1 MTAAI
6 RDWTF
11 AAPDGER
18 LAVHEAGP
26 ADGRLLV
33 LLHGLFSSAAVNWIK
48 YGHAA
53 RLAAAGIRVVMPDL
67 RAHGDSARPHD
78 PAAYP
83 PDVLVT
89 DAEALLAHLGVED
102 GSYDL
107 GGYSLGA
114 RTAIRMV
121 IRGARPRRL
130 VAAGMGLDGM
140 LDTGGRAVHF
150 RHVLTG
156 LGTHPRLSGAWMA
169 EQFLKTT
176 GGDPEAL
183 LPLLGSFVDSA
194 RDELAAVA
202 MPTLVVAGVDD
213 DDNGPAQALA
223 EALPDAIYRGI
234 PGNHMNAVTRLEL
247 GEEIA
252 RFLTA

>member
-33 LLHGLFSSAAVNWIK
+33 LLHGLFSNATVNWIK

-53 RLAAAGIRVVMPDL
+53 RLADAGIRVVMPDL

-78 PAAYP
+78 AAAYP
-83 PDVLVT
+83 PDVLAA
-89 DAEALLAHLGVED
+89 DAEALLGHLGAGD
-102 GSYDL
+102 GDYDL

-130 VAAGMGLDGM
+130 VVAGMGVDGM
-140 LDTGGRAVHF
+140 LDTGRRAAHF
-150 RHVLTG
+150 RRVLTG
-156 LGTHPRLSGAWMA
+156 LGTHERLSGAWMA

-183 LPLLGSFVDSA
+183 LPLLGSFVDSD
-194 RDELAAVA
+194 RSELAAVT

-213 DDNGPAQALA
+213 DDNGSAQALA
-223 EALPDAIYRGI
+223 EALPDATYRDI
-234 PGNHMNAVTRLEL
+234 PGNHMNAVTNAEL
-247 GEEIA
+247 GEAIA
-252 RFLTA
+252 DFLTA